1 MQTLGDASAGSSQS
15 VCLCAWL
22 LRQPFW
28 LAPSDRCVACLTRAQ
43 LNMSNPSTGGQKLIE
58 IEDDKKLR
66 TLYDKR
72 LAAEVEGEEI
82 GDEFKGYVFKI
93 TGGQDKQGFSMHQG
107 VLTTDRVR
115 LMMSK
120 GDQGCRGYGMRKG
133 ERYRKSV
140 RGCIISYHTSVLH
153 LAIVKK
159 GPEEIEGLTDSLIP
173 RRLGPKRASKIRK
186 LFALQKEDDVRKY
199 VIRREIPAKSDDKKP
214 SSKAPKIQRLVT
226 PISLQR
232 KRHRM
237 GAHCVVRTTK
247 ELVRRPAPVTPPSRP
262 PIATAAVSQTGNTR
276 HRPC

>member
-1 MQTLGDASAGSSQS
+1 MGIK
-15 VCLCAWL
+15 
-22 LRQPFW
+22 
-28 LAPSDRCVACLTRAQ
+28 
-43 LNMSNPSTGGQKLIE
+43 LNIANPSTGGQKLVE

-66 TLYDKR
+66 TLYEKR
-72 LAAEVEGEEI
+72 LAAEVDGEDI

-93 TGGQDKQGFSMHQG
+93 AGGQDKQGFSMHQG

-140 RGCIISYHTSVLH
+140 RGCIVSHHTSVLH
-153 LAIVKK
+153 LVVVKK
-159 GPEEIEGLTDSLIP
+159 GAEDIPGLTDSLIP

-186 LFALQKEDDVRKY
+186 LFALTKDDDVRKY
-199 VIRREIPAKSDDKKP
+199 VIRREVPAKAEGKKP

-226 PISLQR
+226 PITLQR

-237 GAHCVVRTTK
+237 AVKKTRQLKVKTDAADYQKLLAQRQK
-247 ELVRRPAPVTPPSRP
+247 ENREKRAEKASQRKSQRSSR
-262 PIATAAVSQTGNTR
+262 AEA
-276 HRPC
+276 